1 MDSHFVQF
9 LHRDHN
15 TVADAMATSEVESF
29 GCTHVG
35 KGFAQ
40 HKMRTE
46 GGEWKYVR
54 IWFDGG
60 FHSNKMGAGV
70 VVEVA
75 SDFDHVEMLPT
86 FRLLFKFGTRLRS
99 RVTGNSKVAES
110 CAVGLALLSLF
121 ELLHIR
127 STQQPLTWTPYCR
140 PQPRTEYGRICWRA
154 IEDLLDSL

>member
-1 MDSHFVQF
+1 MAPGLVKASETMKR
-9 LHRDHN
+9 LKEKR
-15 TVADAMATSEVESF
+15 ADMKAKTGLKTIMMSKDEIDAVLARLR
-29 GCTHVG
+29 
-35 KGFAQ
+35 KQ
-40 HKMRTE
+40 RQQ
-46 GGEWKYVR
+46 
-54 IWFDGG
+54 

-121 ELLHIR
+121 EVLHIR
-127 STQQPLTWTPYCR
+127 STQQPLTWTPHCR